1 MLPELS
7 IEEHIAYEQQA
18 LLTRHTEW
26 VGMVRRCMSEGTY
39 ETVPLLYRAMALA
52 LPAVD
57 AKLKEI
63 TETRSR
69 GWGGAYRGMLRDVG
83 EAEVACLGLSIMVE
97 VALTKGTLAAACKGI
112 GKAVLAEYNFK
123 RASKVN
129 PMYCQII
136 QEQLAD
142 RKTKDVNH
150 AYRTVRAS
158 LNNMGIPPA
167 ELQPTGIVTIGGL
180 VVDALEGTGLFQFT
194 RTATGK
200 GSPVHTVE
208 LHPEVAESIEGVLER
223 PNPNR
228 CSPVL
233 LRPPVPVNPQGIGGM
248 YYSGELGVNYLGLT
262 GMRSKDYR
270 ALKLDMSPVM
280 QGLDKLSA
288 VPYRVNA
295 AALTLLEAVIGSGG
309 FGLPSPPREPP
320 TPPFLTGVVN
330 ISAFIKE
337 AKLRGDEELV
347 QECTWY
353 RDMRRRWHDKQK
365 TYKSVI
371 NSVYRALRDAQRVKN
386 YNAIYLPTY
395 ADTRG
400 RLYYHTTLN
409 PQGVDSQK
417 ALLEL
422 AEAKPL
428 GKEGLYWLKVHIA
441 NCFGFDKE
449 GFDSRA
455 LYVEK
460 MLPRL
465 REAVVIPQLHQ
476 DFWEQAD
483 SPMCAYVA
491 ALELVNA
498 LNTGSP
504 ETYMSRCITQW
515 DATCSG
521 LQVFSALLRDPVGGK
536 WTNLIDHP
544 GQKADIY
551 SYAASVV
558 LERCKQDAAD
568 PECKDLL
575 EAKFW
580 VEHGI
585 PRALAKLP
593 VMTFVYGATLV
604 GIAGDM
610 CDYLHDTGV
619 AIPEG
624 YSTRRLGLYL
634 ASKFMVS
641 MRDVVPAA
649 VECMDW
655 LRKLARTAAHEG
667 KHITWTTPTGAQV
680 VNQYGKEHK
689 QHVALGVYKTR
700 SIQVYNRT
708 NVPEPNKAA
717 NGISP
722 NFVHS
727 LDASHLLKTL
737 DTCHIEGIQFVS
749 VHDSFGTHAADA
761 GRLHNILRREFVNMH
776 KTCTVLAEL
785 GAQYNMSEL
794 SRGTLE
800 LDHVNSSQFF
810 FC

>member
-18 LLTRHTEW
+18 LKARHTEW
-26 VGMVRRCMSEGTY
+26 VSMVRRCMSEGTY

-52 LPAVD
+52 LPIVED
-57 AKLKEI
+57 KLKEI
-63 TETRSR
+63 TATRAR
-69 GWGGAYRGMLRDVG
+69 GWGGAYREMLRTVG
-83 EAEVACLGLSIMVE
+83 EVEVASLGLSIMAE
-97 VALTKGTLAAACKGI
+97 VALTKGTLASACKLI

-123 RASKVN
+123 RANKVN

-150 AYRTVRAS
+150 AYKTVRAS
-158 LNNMGIPPA
+158 LANMGIPPA
-167 ELQPTGIVTIGGL
+167 ELNPTGLVTVGGM
-180 VVDALEGTGLFQFT
+180 VVDALEGTGLFNFT

-200 GSPVHTVE
+200 GNPTHTLE
-208 LHPEVAESIEGVLER
+208 LHPEVAESVEGALDR
-223 PNPNR
+223 PNPHK
-228 CSPVL
+228 CSSVL
-233 LRPPVPVNPQGIGGM
+233 LRPPVPVNPRGIGGM
-248 YYSGELGVNYLGLT
+248 YYSSELGVNYLGLT

-270 ALKLDMSPVM
+270 ALGLDMSPVM
-280 QGLDKLSA
+280 RGLDKLSS

-295 AALTLLEAVIGSGG
+295 AALSLLEAVIGTGG
-309 FGLPSPPREPP
+309 FGLPSPPKEPP
-320 TPPFLTGVVN
+320 TPAFLEGVVN
-330 ISAFIKE
+330 ISAFIKD
-337 AKLRGDEELV
+337 AKARGDEELV

-353 RDMRRRWHDKQK
+353 RDMRRRYHDKVK
-365 TYKSVI
+365 TYKSTI
-371 NSVYRALRDAQRVKN
+371 RSVYSALRDAQRVKH

-409 PQGVDSQK
+409 PQGVDAQK

-422 AEAKPL
+422 SEAKPL
-428 GKEGLYWLKVHIA
+428 GKTGLYWLKVHIA

-449 GFDSRA
+449 GFDARA
-455 LYVEK
+455 EYVDK
-460 MLPRL
+460 MLHRL
-465 REAVVIPQLHQ
+465 KEAVLIPVMHT

-498 LNTGSP
+498 INSGNP
-504 ETYMSRCITQW
+504 EAYPSRCITQW

-558 LERCKQDAAD
+558 LDRCKQDAAD

-585 PRALAKLP
+585 PRALAKPP

-610 CDYLHDTGV
+610 CDYLHDNSV
-619 AIPEG
+619 PIPEG

-634 ASKFMVS
+634 ASKFMSS

-655 LRKLARTAAHEG
+655 LRKLARNAAHEG
-667 KHITWTTPTGAQV
+667 KHVVWTTPTGAQV
-680 VNQYGKEHK
+680 VNLYGKETTN
-689 QHVALGVYKTR
+689 HVKLGVYQTR
-700 SIQVYNRT
+700 SIQIYRKT
-708 NVPEPNKAA
+708 NIPESNKSA
-717 NGISP
+717 NGVSP

-737 DTCHIEGIQFVS
+737 DSCYEAGIQFVS

-761 GRLHNILRREFVNMH
+761 GELHKILRKEFVSMH
-776 KTCTVLAEL
+776 KGCSVLSEL
-785 GAQYNMSEL
+785 AADYNMPEL
-794 SRGTLE
+794 SYGDLHLE
-800 LDHVNSSQFF
+800 SVLDSQFF